1 MHVASTQAPLRTPI
15 APRPQPLASGDSL
28 LAAPST
34 AGEVLEIGFFW
45 EGLPLDLRH
54 MRPGDAPLYAGA
66 GAADFVLPA
75 DEAPTGARP
84 FCRREAGRYLLCFP
98 GSWTVMLDVAG
109 ERLDR
114 AALAA
119 SRRAAQVEPGLWEVS
134 VQPGER
140 LLLDTGTLSFAIGL
154 TGSSPRLAQRLRDR
168 VDWGLVGLFTAVS
181 AGLGL
186 LQAGLLTMPPSQTT
200 VLAEA
205 DADLSAQL
213 RRYQP
218 IPTEIAKA
226 RPESGSAPASKREE
240 GRAGERKAR
249 AQQAQGK
256 PRPTDKEVASAAG
269 ILSAMDDNAETA
281 ALFGSSALS
290 AEVAGGVGGL
300 IGAKGTQVGVG
311 GLGQRGPG
319 IGGGGPAEGLGGLG
333 GRGKDGR
340 LGDGDGGVSLEPKK
354 EGRISTAS
362 EPTVLGAL
370 DGSLI
375 DAVIKRH
382 YNQIRYCYQR
392 GLSRDGDLGGKLAL
406 RFVIAKDG
414 TVSKA
419 DVKSNSVGSEE
430 VGACVAERVSMMKFP
445 EPRGGGI
452 VIVTYP
458 FLFSAG

>member
-1 MHVASTQAPLRTPI
+1 
-15 APRPQPLASGDSL
+15 
-28 LAAPST
+28 
-34 AGEVLEIGFFW
+34 
-45 EGLPLDLRH
+45 
-54 MRPGDAPLYAGA
+54 
-66 GAADFVLPA
+66 
-75 DEAPTGARP
+75 
-84 FCRREAGRYLLCFP
+84 
-98 GSWTVMLDVAG
+98 
-109 ERLDR
+109 
-114 AALAA
+114 
-119 SRRAAQVEPGLWEVS
+119 
-134 VQPGER
+134 
-140 LLLDTGTLSFAIGL
+140 
-154 TGSSPRLAQRLRDR
+154 
-168 VDWGLVGLFTAVS
+168 
-181 AGLGL
+181 
-186 LQAGLLTMPPSQTT
+186 
-200 VLAEA
+200 
-205 DADLSAQL
+205 
-213 RRYQP
+213 
-218 IPTEIAKA
+218 
-226 RPESGSAPASKREE
+226 
-240 GRAGERKAR
+240 
-249 AQQAQGK
+249 
-256 PRPTDKEVASAAG
+256 
-269 ILSAMDDNAETA
+269 
-281 ALFGSSALS
+281 
-290 AEVAGGVGGL
+290 VGGL

-311 GLGQRGPG
+311 GLGQRGTG

-340 LGDGDGGVSLEPKK
+340 HGDGDGGVSLEPKK
-354 EGRISTAS
+354 EGRIATAS